1 MKSVKANKNNN
12 EYSAVCPYCSKQ
24 NIVELIPQKI
34 RVVQLKSVCKN
45 YLDIDTESVNM
56 KFKEVIK

>member
-12 EYSAVCPYCSKQ
+12 EYSATCPYCSEQ
-24 NIVELIPQKI
+24 NVVELIPQKI
-34 RVVQLKSVCKN
+34 RVVQLKSICKN

-56 KFKEVIK
+56 KFKEVI